1 MTKEWDSETTYK
13 VGDEI
18 LLNGRSAKVLAVG
31 HGGVITDL
39 ENVKPK
45 NEGDTI
51 RRWYQEADS
60 DYDYRSQEDQD
71 REFYGL
77 EYIMRIGHKERG
89 W

>member
-1 MTKEWDSETTYK
+1 MNDPAINAIS
-13 VGDEI
+13 
-18 LLNGRSAKVLAVG
+18 G
-31 HGGVITDL
+31 HGFCS
-39 ENVKPK
+39 PK